1 MLGSSPSF
9 FELVIAWWTLYTIEP
24 PSKEK
29 RAKPS
34 IKQKPKLKKPLKR
47 SIAEEEIPDRPR
59 RNVKRQKDDI
69 VEVKQEPQDDI
80 LDLSSL
86 SELSSAEEMFDSD
99 NDSNTKNKPN
109 TGKSTK
115 AKQFKS
121 FKKDNASKA
130 KSNEKENEKEN
141 EDEDEKQVTD
151 DVEVETLKSKEKGKE
166 KEIKAKVDLE
176 EETAEETLQEK
187 DQPSSPAITEVDDE
201 PNKTVNQVDKSQE
214 NIPPS
219 SSETATATSTPD
231 AETNDTHHTKPSKTT
246 DTDTIIIKEDVAP
259 SLSLESK
266 KPTFQNTQKSTS
278 TIGPQLTQQNE
289 WHLLQKLE
297 YASKKLPFA
306 AKRYKRK
313 LAMRR
318 LKRNLGLKLF
328 DLDHQVVQKT
338 TKPTLEPISKT
349 TTIAPASNQ
358 IVHIDVPPLDTALLE
373 NITYT
378 PYASSFASR
387 LYGNIRHP
395 NTVTRD
401 EPWLSSWNGRKLRP
415 FIRRDFESRPPRMRL
430 MNQIRACNGKPCKKG
445 DIVCDYVDSI
455 DYVYFQK
462 EHLVQVNQM
471 LGRSFWEGI
480 DVSES
485 LLYPEFSVVALY
497 KRKVIACAFMTP
509 EAYITYI
516 AVEIGWENANIGQ

>member
-1 MLGSSPSF
+1 M
-9 FELVIAWWTLYTIEP
+9 
-24 PSKEK
+24 
-29 RAKPS
+29 
-34 IKQKPKLKKPLKR
+34 
-47 SIAEEEIPDRPR
+47 
-59 RNVKRQKDDI
+59 KRQKDDI

-86 SELSSAEEMFDSD
+86 SELSSAEEIFDSD
-99 NDSNTKNKPN
+99 DDSNTKNNKSN

-115 AKQFKS
+115 AKQSKS
-121 FKKDNASKA
+121 CKKDNTSKA
-130 KSNEKENEKEN
+130 KSN
-141 EDEDEKQVTD
+141 EKQVTD
-151 DVEVETLKSKEKGKE
+151 DVEVETPESKEKGKE
-166 KEIKAKVDLE
+166 KEIEAKVDLD
-176 EETAEETLQEK
+176 EETAEETEQEK
-187 DQPSSPAITEVDDE
+187 DQPTSPAITEVDDE
-201 PNKTVNQVDKSQE
+201 PTKIVDQVDKCQE
-214 NIPPS
+214 NIPPT
-219 SSETATATSTPD
+219 SSETMTSTPD
-231 AETNDTHHTKPSKTT
+231 AETNDTHQTKPSKTT
-246 DTDTIIIKEDVAP
+246 DTDTIVIKEDVAQDAP
-259 SLSLESK
+259 SLSLEPK
-266 KPTFQNTQKSTS
+266 KTTFQSTQKNNS

-297 YASKKLPFA
+297 HASKKLPFA

-349 TTIAPASNQ
+349 TIIAPASNQ
-358 IVHIDVPPLDTALLE
+358 IVHVDVPPLDTALLE

-415 FIRRDFESRPPRMRL
+415 FIRRDFESRPPRMKL
-430 MNQIRACNGKPCKKG
+430 MNQIRACNGKPCKG
-445 DIVCDYVDSI
+445 DIACDYVDSI